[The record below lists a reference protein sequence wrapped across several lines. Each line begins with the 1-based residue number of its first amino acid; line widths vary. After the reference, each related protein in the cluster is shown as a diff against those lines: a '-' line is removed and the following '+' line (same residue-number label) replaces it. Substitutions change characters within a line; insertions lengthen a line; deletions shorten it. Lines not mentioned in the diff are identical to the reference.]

1 MKRLPT
7 KAEFEALLKLPH
19 KWDEERNV
27 IIFTASNGNELFFQK
42 MGYSYGPDV
51 YDVNNCGF
59 YWSST
64 LRDKDNAWYFY
75 FDRYETFLNNYKL
88 SIGRTVRL
96 ISDTPCYGYID
107 MGTGVYWAPGNYYEG
122 EKIYFTWDEAMA
134 IKDKVNDNAPEE
146 HLLTIPESSTID
158 WDQRRYEIAKAAMH
172 GILTMPIDPKY
183 DSNISFEEIA
193 HRSVAIADELI
204 KQLKQTQL

>member
-1 MKRLPT
+1 MKRLPK
-7 KAEFEALLKLPH
+7 KAEFKALLKLPH
-19 KWDEERNV
+19 KWDEKRNV
-27 IIFTASNGNELFFQK
+27 IIFTASNGNELFLPAY
-42 MGYSYGPDV
+42 GYRYGTDV
-51 YDVNNCGF
+51 YDVGNYGS
-59 YWSST
+59 YWSDT
-64 LRDKDNAWYFY
+64 PYNNENAWYLY
-75 FDRYETFLNNYKL
+75 FTSDEAEINNHIHKC
-88 SIGRTVRL
+88 GRTVHL
-96 ISDTPCYGYID
+96 VSDDPCDGFID
-107 MGTGVYWAPGNYYEG
+107 MGTGIYWAIENYQKG

-146 HLLTIPESSTID
+146 YLLTIPESSTID
-158 WDQRRYEIAKAAMH
+158 WKQRRYEIAKAAMH